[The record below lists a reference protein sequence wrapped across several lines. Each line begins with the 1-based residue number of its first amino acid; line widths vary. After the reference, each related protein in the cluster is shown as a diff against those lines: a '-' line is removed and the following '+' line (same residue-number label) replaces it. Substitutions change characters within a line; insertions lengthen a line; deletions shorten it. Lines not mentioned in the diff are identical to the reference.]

1 MLVIVAGVAVLFT
14 GTYPEGIYKFVVGV
28 QRWTMRATLYALFMT
43 DAYPP
48 FSLDP

>member
-1 MLVIVAGVAVLFT
+1 MVLIT
-14 GTYPEGIYKFVVGV
+14 GKYPEGVFKFVVGV
-28 QRWTMRATLYALFMT
+28 QRWSLRTTTYAFFMH